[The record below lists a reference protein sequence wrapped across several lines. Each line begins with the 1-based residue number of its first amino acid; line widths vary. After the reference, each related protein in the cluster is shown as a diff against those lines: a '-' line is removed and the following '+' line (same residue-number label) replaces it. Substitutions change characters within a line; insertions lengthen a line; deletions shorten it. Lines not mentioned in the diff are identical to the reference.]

1 MRVRVGVDCHESH
14 VDNEKD
20 TVQRGGDG
28 EGEGRGE
35 KYGEEEGVVAEA
47 AECWKENPHENGVGL
62 EKRKPNPQ
70 TWHRQPLHTW
80 RRRPSGLHTV
90 TSYRIGSET

>member
-35 KYGEEEGVVAEA
+35 QYGEEEGVVAEA

-62 EKRKPNPQ
+62 EKDSFLKGSFSKKEMNI
-70 TWHRQPLHTW
+70 
-80 RRRPSGLHTV
+80 SGE
-90 TSYRIGSET
+90 YI